1 MLTIPLL
8 AMEQS
13 QEVATI
19 STASPDIIIGIVETS
34 APRRLS
40 LIVDDKPQSVDI
52 GQFQKWIQ
60 DQMQEFTER
69 HEKKIAT
76 VAAIV
81 ETGTTTALQAH
92 TNSKYAV
99 YIAIITG
106 ITSISATIVT
116 VLLTHY
122 LAKGSE

>member
-1 MLTIPLL
+1 
-8 AMEQS
+8 MEQA
-13 QEVATI
+13 QEVVKRETKA
-19 STASPDIIIGIVETS
+19 PDIIIGIVETV

-40 LIVDDKPQSVDI
+40 VLVDDQPQAIDI
-52 GQFQKWIQ
+52 RQFQKWIQ

-69 HEKKIAT
+69 HEKKMAT
-76 VAAIV
+76 VASTV
-81 ETGTTTALQAH
+81 ETGTTTAAQAKS
-92 TNSKYAV
+92 NSRYAV

-122 LAKGSE
+122 LSKGSE